1 MFHDALVSFAERRD
15 IKMKKGEIIEVKI
28 EAQRFPKEGIAHY
41 DGRKMKVDDALVG
54 QKINVKVLK
63 SNEKKI
69 KVKNV
74 GISER
79 AEYEISPKCSFSE
92 FCGGCTFP
100 TLPYE
105 MQVKLKEQEVLDLLE
120 KNGIS
125 ADEFCGIEACE
136 RITEYRNK
144 MEYTFGD
151 CEKGGK
157 PELGMHRKGRYMDII
172 TVSDCV
178 IADSDFNKICRAVL
192 DFFAQEGI
200 PHYHKK
206 EKNGFQRNLIIRKSE
221 KNAELL
227 INLVTTT
234 QYTLNDER
242 FVQTL
247 LDLELK
253 NKIVGITHTFN
264 DNIADFVYCESI
276 RTLWGQDHY
285 YEKILGLDFKV
296 TPFSF
301 FQTNTEAAERLYSYA
316 TGLIQGVED
325 KIVFDLYCG
334 TGTIS
339 QIMALKAKK
348 VVGIELVEEAVD
360 AARINAEINGLSNC
374 EFIAGDV
381 FEALDAVK
389 DKPDVIIVDPPR
401 AGILPKS
408 LAKILDYQVD
418 TIVYISC
425 NPLTMS
431 QNLAVMK
438 EAGYKIKSIK
448 AFDNFPYTKH
458 VEAVTL
464 LVKER

>member
-1 MFHDALVSFAERRD
+1 M
-15 IKMKKGEIIEVKI
+15 
-28 EAQRFPKEGIAHY
+28 
-41 DGRKMKVDDALVG
+41 
-54 QKINVKVLK
+54 
-63 SNEKKI
+63 
-69 KVKNV
+69 
-74 GISER
+74 
-79 AEYEISPKCSFSE
+79 
-92 FCGGCTFP
+92 
-100 TLPYE
+100 
-105 MQVKLKEQEVLDLLE
+105 
-120 KNGIS
+120 
-125 ADEFCGIEACE
+125 
-136 RITEYRNK
+136 
-144 MEYTFGD
+144 
-151 CEKGGK
+151 
-157 PELGMHRKGRYMDII
+157 
-172 TVSDCV
+172 
-178 IADSDFNKICRAVL
+178 
-192 DFFAQEGI
+192 
-200 PHYHKK
+200 
-206 EKNGFQRNLIIRKSE
+206 
-221 KNAELL
+221 

-276 RTLWGQDHY
+276 RNLWGQDHY

-325 KIVFDLYCG
+325 KTVFDLYCG

-458 VEAVTL
+458 VELVVL
-464 LVKER
+464 LSRVQSTK